1 MIVGAASS
9 HSGGGGS
16 GGGTPSGS
24 GMSWQFSVI
33 ATMV

>member
-1 MIVGAASS
+1 VISTAGYSGA
-9 HSGGGGS
+9 GGS

-24 GMSWQFSVI
+24 GISWQFSVI